1 MQKRPKPETDQGE
14 LFVKSPRFHLNF
26 PFSHSISFRI
36 PFLLRI
42 LFLFAWNQRDTLPGN
57 GGDRRGIASPRLQ
70 DAFSSLPEG
79 LAPAALSLHRTF
91 FSLAFCLFS
100 LWKILFPVM
109 AFRLFRYGN
118 HFSMFFPGCQGGKPS
133 HFLSF
138 CTS

>member
-1 MQKRPKPETDQGE
+1 MQKRPKPETAQGE

-26 PFSHSISFRI
+26 PFSHSISF
-36 PFLLRI
+36 RI